1 MSEPN
6 YIPTSQVLSDV
17 SSLDV
22 VDING
27 GKLRFGSLF
36 ESEKTIVVF
45 IRHFFCGVCQEY
57 VMQLASV
64 SQEALVLANTKIIVI
79 GCGDWQPIR
88 NYLEITGFQ
97 GQMFADPTR
106 KLYHALGMTAES
118 LRLTPADVA
127 KKSYIRSGLLSN
139 VIRSI
144 WSGPMKNPFLIGK
157 QGKLSQLGGDFI
169 FGPGN
174 QCSFASH
181 MQHTQDHVEVADL
194 MQAAGV
200 ALANP

>member
-1 MSEPN
+1 
-6 YIPTSQVLSDV
+6 
-17 SSLDV
+17 
-22 VDING
+22 
-27 GKLRFGSLF
+27 
-36 ESEKTIVVF
+36 
-45 IRHFFCGVCQEY
+45 
-57 VMQLASV
+57 MQLASV

-97 GQMFADPTR
+97 GQIFADPTR

-118 LRLTPADVA
+118 LRQTPADVA

-169 FGPGN
+169 FGPGVSTCPYIIIN
-174 QCSFASH
+174 IERHIDRKPMFFCLSH
-181 MQHTQDHVEVADL
+181 ATYTRSC
-194 MQAAGV
+194 
-200 ALANP
+200 